1 MDQEKVKKVA
11 KGLACCKEWGMTEF
25 DCNGLGCPYDVEEEN
40 CVAALHRDCA
50 DVLADAL
57 LPPPSGA
64 DYALMLEECVNR
76 GERIRTLEKELAR
89 MNREIESGAEL

>member
-1 MDQEKVKKVA
+1 MMEKKEKAALGLKCCREWGQEKE
-11 KGLACCKEWGMTEF
+11 ACA
-25 DCNGLGCPYDVEEEN
+25 DCPYDELETN
-40 CVAALHRDCA
+40 CLTELHRDLE

-76 GERIRTLEKELAR
+76 GEKIRALEKELDR